1 MSPLPL
7 LADAARSAVL
17 LGLALA
23 AMPLL
28 RSAPAGAR
36 RLVLAFALAAAALV
50 PVASRAVP
58 AWGVLPSAELSIAAA
73 PFAEPPGE
81 AVTAPSVQRAEAPPP
96 AAAPAPPAPAPRS
109 LPWGSVLL
117 AVWAAG
123 ALVVLVRLGL
133 GLGRALAIVRR
144 AVPIS
149 GPAIEAATREAGAR
163 ARVCESAEVE
173 APAVTGVFS
182 PVVLVPRSARTWS
195 DARWRAVLLHE
206 LAHVRQRDCLANV
219 VAQIACATSWFDPLS
234 WLVARRLRTER
245 ELAADERALSTG
257 ARPTDYAGHLLAI
270 AAGASAA
277 RGVPAGALGMAER
290 SELPAR
296 IEAIVR
302 PGAPP
307 RPVSAARAVVIAA
320 CTAVLLGAVACVTS
334 TTGAGVTPP
343 AASSPALPPRAGAA
357 PPLST
362 GAAPRGPLAE
372 EVAAVLG
379 APAGSVELTIDPAIQ
394 AIVDE
399 EMKRLDA
406 EHHPVAATAV
416 VLDPKTGEVL
426 ALVDPTFAATPRT
439 TGSTMK
445 TLLVAAALEEGA
457 VKPEDRFFC
466 DRGAR
471 SYGQLTLRDAR
482 EHGDLDVAQ
491 ILVVSSNI
499 GASRI
504 FDKLGGAPLLRWMR
518 RFHLG
523 EPSGIELRA
532 ATPITA
538 LPSSVEDGSFAG
550 ASLAGGH
557 SGAVA
562 SPVHLAAA
570 YAAIA
575 NQGVYNAPAL
585 ARRVLGPDGRPTRE
599 HRPSNERLLRPDT
612 AGAVMAMLE
621 RVVTDEQGTGKAA
634 RVEGVRVAGK
644 TGTGDETPP
653 GGQPRYYASFIGAAP
668 AVSPRFVILVG
679 AVVADE
685 NGTGGRVSAPVFA
698 RIAARALAR

>member
-7 LADAARSAVL
+7 LADAARSAVI

-28 RSAPAGAR
+28 RRAPAGTR

-58 AWGVLPSAELSIAAA
+58 AWGVLPSAGLSIAAA

-81 AVTAPSVQRAEAPPP
+81 AVTAPSVQRAEASPPG
-96 AAAPAPPAPAPRS
+96 AAPAPPAPAPRS
-109 LPWGSVLL
+109 FPWGAVLV

-123 ALVVLVRLGL
+123 ALIVLVRLGI
-133 GLGRALAIVRR
+133 GIVRALAIVRR
-144 AVPIS
+144 AAPIS
-149 GPAIEAATREAGAR
+149 LPAIEAATREAGVC
-163 ARVCESAEVE
+163 ARVCESAEVD

-234 WLVARRLRTER
+234 WIVARRLRTER

-270 AAGASAA
+270 AAGASAT

-302 PGAPP
+302 PGAPR
-307 RPVSAARAVVIAA
+307 RPAPPARAVAIAA
-320 CTAVLLGAVACVTS
+320 STAALLGAVACVTPG
-334 TTGAGVTPP
+334 TGAGVTPP
-343 AASSPALPPRAGAA
+343 APSSPAPP
-357 PPLST
+357 PST
-362 GAAPRGPLAE
+362 GTAPRGPLAE

-406 EHHPVAATAV
+406 EHHPLAATAV

-426 ALVDPTFAATPRT
+426 AVVDPTFAATPRT

-471 SYGQLTLRDAR
+471 SYGGLTLRDAR

-504 FDKLGGAPLLRWMR
+504 FDELGGAPLVRWMR

-550 ASLAGGH
+550 ASLGGGH

-562 SPVHLAAA
+562 SPVHMAAA

-585 ARRVLGPDGRPTRE
+585 ARRVLGPDGSPTRE
-599 HRPSNERLLRPDT
+599 HRPSNERLLRPET
-612 AGAVMAMLE
+612 AAAVMAMLE
-621 RVVTDEQGTGKAA
+621 RVVTDEQATGKAA

-644 TGTGDETPP
+644 TGTWDETPP
-653 GGQPRYYASFIGAAP
+653 NGQARYYASFIGAAP
-668 AVSPRFVILVG
+668 ADAPRFVILVG